1 MTQLVAP
8 PTEAPAGQS
17 ADRVP
22 RRLPQW
28 LHRML
33 VNAPHRV
40 SVVVGVLATVSLL
53 SSVSIGFRHLT
64 QVPRDYLND
73 YIILSPDTSFAWALV
88 LAFVAIALSARKR
101 IAWWLLV
108 GYVVLFGLSNALYL
122 FDYIAKQNYGAPLD
136 FTEKANTYVGLAVQI
151 FVLLYLIATYQQF
164 YTKVRRAAVLQAGLV
179 LAAGLAIATLIGWG
193 LVELVPHTLQ
203 SSERLLYAFGRVV
216 TFAAIDT
223 RTFDGRHT
231 YGFINSIL
239 GLLGA
244 LALIVAALVLLRS
257 QRSNNSL
264 TGTDERL
271 LRALVARYGD
281 DDSLAFFSTRRDKAV
296 VFAPNGLAAITYRVE
311 VGACM
316 AGGDPV
322 GDPKHWGAAVRELI
336 AVADRYGWQPC
347 AMGVSPAGAQVYAD
361 AGFITLNIGD
371 EAIVKARAYSLSG
384 PDMRMVRQ
392 AVMRCRRAD
401 MTTRTRRHR
410 DLSPDEMAAA
420 IKRADDWRDT
430 EEERGFAMALG
441 RLGDSQDGDC
451 ILVEAVQHAGTAD
464 ERVVGMLSFVPWGP
478 TGASLDLMRRDRGS
492 INGIVE
498 LMVTEFAENAEEFG
512 VTEISLN
519 FAAFREIFEYG
530 NQIGAGPAIRLMHGA
545 FTFMSRYV
553 QMESLYKSNA
563 KFLPEWRPR
572 YLCYED
578 SRAIPRVGMAALLT
592 EGFVKLPRFGRP
604 PRHTRV
610 APAIPPGVDVDTLV
624 SALAKDKTALDAGP
638 RRPEQVR
645 VRLAKV
651 HQLAAEGIDPYPP
664 AVPPTHT
671 VTAAAAA
678 ADGTEVRIAGRVLR
692 LRDFG
697 KVVFAVVRD
706 WSGEI
711 QVLLDSDEISSTAP
725 DFAASVD
732 LGDLV
737 EVAGTMGLSRRG
749 EQSVLA
755 TDWRMLGKC
764 LHPLPDKWSGLT
776 DPEARVRQRYVDLAI
791 NESSREALRI
801 RSAAVKAM
809 RDHLAA
815 QDFLEVETPILQRI
829 HGGANAQPFQTHI
842 NAYNLD
848 LYLRIAPELY
858 LKRLCVGGVERVFEL
873 GRNFRN
879 EGVDFS
885 HNPEFT
891 SLEAYAA
898 HGDYQTMRIL
908 TQEMIQ
914 AAAIAAH
921 GEPVVL
927 RPDVDGRLQPVDISG
942 EWPVKTVHDAVS
954 EALGEEIGPDT
965 ERDELRRLSAAARIP
980 FRQDWGAG
988 HLVLEM
994 YEHLV
999 ESKTTHPTFY
1009 QDFPVSV
1016 SPLTRQHRTTP
1027 GLAERWDLVAWG
1039 FELGTAYSELTDPIE
1054 QRKRLTAQSLL
1065 AAGGDAEAMELDED
1079 FLQAL
1084 EHAMPPTG
1092 GLGIGV
1098 DRVIMMITGRSIR
1111 ETLPFPLAKPRT
1123 TE

>member
-1 MTQLVAP
+1 MTQLD
-8 PTEAPAGQS
+8 APAAAAPAARS
-17 ADRVP
+17 ASDRVP
-22 RRLPQW
+22 QW
-28 LHRML
+28 LRRML
-33 VNAPHRV
+33 ANAPHRV
-40 SVVVGVLATVSLL
+40 SVAVGIVAAVSLL
-53 SSVSIGFRHLT
+53 SSVSAGFRHLT

-73 YIILSPDTSFAWALV
+73 YIILAPDTSFAWALV

-108 GYVVLFGLSNALYL
+108 GYVILFGLSNALYL
-122 FDYIAKQNYGAPLD
+122 FDYIAEQNYGAALS

-151 FVLLYLIATYQQF
+151 FVLLYLIATYRQF

-179 LAAGLAIATLIGWG
+179 LAGGLAIATLIGWG
-193 LVELVPHTLQ
+193 LVELVPHTLR

-231 YGFINSIL
+231 YGFINSLL

-244 LALIVAALVLLRS
+244 LALIAAALVLLRS

-264 TGTDERL
+264 TDTDEEL

-322 GDPKHWGAAVRELI
+322 GDPKHWGAAVRELV

-401 MTTRTRRHR
+401 MTTRIRRHR
-410 DLSPDEMAAA
+410 DLSPEEMAAA

-441 RLGDSQDGDC
+441 RLGDPRDGDC
-451 ILVEAVQHAGTAD
+451 ILVEAVQHAGTD
-464 ERVVGMLSFVPWGP
+464 KEHVVGMLSFVPWGP
-478 TGASLDLMRRDRGS
+478 TGASLDLMRRDRSS

-498 LMVTEFAENAEEFG
+498 LMVTEFAEGSEEFG
-512 VTEISLN
+512 ITEISLN

-604 PRHTRV
+604 PRSSRV
-610 APAIPPGVDVDTLV
+610 APAVPSGVDVPALV
-624 SALAKDKTALDAGP
+624 TSLARDKTIVDAGP

-651 HQLAAEGIDPYPP
+651 DELIAAGIDPYPP
-664 AVPPTHT
+664 ARPPTHS
-671 VTAAAAA
+671 VVAAAEAV
-678 ADGTEVRIAGRVLR
+678 DGTDVRIAGRVLR

-697 KVVFAVVRD
+697 KVIFAVVRD

-711 QVLLDSDEISSTAP
+711 QVLLDSANIASDAP
-725 DFAASVD
+725 DFAAGVD

-737 EVAGTMGLSRRG
+737 EITGTMGRSRRG

-791 NESSREALRI
+791 NESSRETLRI

-829 HGGANAQPFQTHI
+829 HGGANAQPFLTHI

-914 AAAIAAH
+914 AAATAAH

-927 RPDVDGRLQPVDISG
+927 RPDLDGRLQPVDISG

-954 EALGEEIGPDT
+954 EALGEEVRPDS

-999 ESKTTHPTFY
+999 ESKTTRPTFY

-1016 SPLTRQHRTTP
+1016 SPLTRQHRTIP

-1111 ETLPFPLAKPRT
+1111 ETLPFPLAKPRLDGAR
-1123 TE
+1123 